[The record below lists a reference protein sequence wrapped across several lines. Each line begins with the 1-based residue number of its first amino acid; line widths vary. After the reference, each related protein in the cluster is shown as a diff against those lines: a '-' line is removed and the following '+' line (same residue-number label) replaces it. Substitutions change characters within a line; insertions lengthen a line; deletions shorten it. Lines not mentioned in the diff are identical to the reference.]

1 MPSHR
6 SRWLGVAV
14 LVAVLWTSPLQT
26 FSLTDFLRNWRSY
39 VRKYRGRKFS
49 IRWFR
54 SMCEINM
61 ERVQWWDQSF
71 ARTLRD
77 LGDEDLEY
85 YEQCRNTSLALIS
98 AGRQQTDA
106 CPELRG
112 ALDLES
118 DTHPVEVLGAKLQSV
133 AHAGHLATIQRCV
146 SEAMIAEL
154 HETRLLLRKV
164 SKILDFSQLQK
175 MDIERLV
182 QQLDGI
188 AQMEAKDKGSFVHIR
203 FDLVERGMSVIH
215 GIPHARRQW
224 EQRYKYWK
232 SQVPSA
238 AEVDW
243 KRVGRQT
250 IVNIFDWGRS
260 ELNTIH
266 KQASL
271 SDSAQAD
278 RAELRAP
285 IFISSEMSAP
295 QSGLKGHK
303 KAAEGWQHVSFM
315 IWDFDSMSD
324 NDFMGKV
331 VVGHVFRSSRHFQ
344 HQMLDELVPR
354 AQEIPLQETKETT
367 AKIKLNSRIPLWE
380 SWLLSRPLKARIIYL
395 LGEPLQALK

>member
-278 RAELRAP
+278 RAEYWSYYAGGIYRLSWEASRAYLHQ
-285 IFISSEMSAP
+285 F
-295 QSGLKGHK
+295 GN
-303 KAAEGWQHVSFM
+303 AEGWQHVSFM

-331 VVGHVFRSSRHFQ
+331 V
-344 HQMLDELVPR
+344 
-354 AQEIPLQETKETT
+354 EIPLQETKETT

-395 LGEPLQALK
+395 LGEPLQALNVAVQGSKKDIGF